1 LKEQVMQE
9 AKKDNII
16 SDRTQISVNSEVIP
30 DYDANG
36 NKILNYN
43 VNFTYQVDPEF
54 SAQEDFAPGKYR
66 AEQSGAASSMLN
78 IVKNAFEGDF
88 ANYVKSGKR
97 LNIKISGTA
106 DSSPI
111 RNTIAYDGAYGDIE
125 NEPIYQDNKM
135 SAISVTQKDGIK
147 SNEQLAFLRAYG
159 VKEYLDSNVAGL
171 KDMDTRYTY
180 NIGVSEGKGAE
191 FRRITVEFTFVDA
204 F

>member
-1 LKEQVMQE
+1 M
-9 AKKDNII
+9 
-16 SDRTQISVNSEVIP
+16 
-30 DYDANG
+30 
-36 NKILNYN
+36 
-43 VNFTYQVDPEF
+43 DPEF
-54 SAQEDFAPGKYR
+54 SAQEDFAAGKYR

-97 LNIKISGTA
+97 LNVKISGTA
-106 DSSPI
+106 DASPI

-135 SAISVTQKDGIK
+135 SAITVTQKEGIK

-159 VKEYLDSNVAGL
+159 VKEFLDNNVQGL
-171 KDMDTRYTY
+171 KDMDTNYTY
-180 NIGVSEGKGAE
+180 NIGVSEGTGSE
-191 FRRITVEFTFVDA
+191 FRRINIEFTFVDA